1 MSVILRKRKN
11 SDGTTSLYLD
21 IYYKGRRAYE
31 FLKELKLCKPANP
44 VDRMTNKDNL
54 DLANK
59 IAVKRAQE
67 LSARDYTMVTD
78 SGKKTIIVD
87 WMQTFVDSYRKK
99 DKRNLQGALNRFKDF
114 LLQEGLQGLTF
125 GRLDELIISNFQDYL
140 VEHSTGEGPSSYF
153 ARFKKMVKQAFR
165 QKLILTNP
173 ALEVRTKQ
181 GSSKK
186 KDVLTMGEIQLLSNT
201 STESTEVRR
210 AFIFSLVT
218 GLRWI
223 DVKGLLWG
231 NINVKERQM
240 KFDQSKVKGDSKA
253 VLINLNETAVKLLGK
268 KGESNQHVF
277 DLPTANGANKTLKA
291 WVKRAGIGKQ
301 ITWHNARHSFGTNL
315 VFLGTDINTA
325 SNLLGHSSLKY
336 TQRYVRAANELKE
349 RATDKLNIEI

>member
-11 SDGTTSLYLD
+11 SDGSTTLYLD
-21 IYYKGRRAYE
+21 IYHKGRRAYE

-44 VDRMTNKDNL
+44 VDRVTNKDNL
-54 DLANK
+54 ELANK

-67 LSARDYTMVTD
+67 LSANDYSMITD
-78 SGKKTIIVD
+78 TGSKTVIVA
-87 WMQTFVDSYRKK
+87 WMQSFVDRYIKK
-99 DKRNLQGALNRFKDF
+99 DKRNMQGALNRFKDF
-114 LLQEGLQGLTF
+114 LTQANLQGLVF
-125 GRLDELIISNFQDYL
+125 GRLNELIISDFQDYL
-140 VEHSTGEGPSSYF
+140 ADHSIGEGASSYF
-153 ARFKKMVKQAFR
+153 ARFKKMIKQAHR

-173 ALEVRTKQ
+173 ASEVRTRQ

-186 KDVLTMGEIQLLSNT
+186 KDVLTMEEIQLLSNT
-201 STESTEVRR
+201 ATESGEVRR

-218 GLRWI
+218 GLRWV
-223 DVKGLLWG
+223 DVKSLLWI
-231 NINVKERQM
+231 NINMKEKQL
-240 KFDQSKVKGDSKA
+240 KFDQSKVKGESKT
-253 VLINLNETAVKLLGK
+253 VFINLNETAVKLLGK
-268 KGESNQHVF
+268 PGERSQNIF

-291 WVKRAGIGKQ
+291 WVKRAGITKQ

-349 RATDKLNIEI
+349 RATDKLNIDL